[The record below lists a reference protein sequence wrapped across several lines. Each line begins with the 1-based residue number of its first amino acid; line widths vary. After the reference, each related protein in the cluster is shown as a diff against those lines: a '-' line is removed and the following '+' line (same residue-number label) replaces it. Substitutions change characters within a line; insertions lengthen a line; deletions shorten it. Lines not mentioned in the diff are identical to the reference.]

1 MNLCV
6 KAYFKSLN
14 LSYYGNVRFLI
25 RGLEMDIILLYTVII
40 IILFFYYTKK
50 VKQLKND
57 NNILEMKLDEK
68 ESELNSLMNL
78 YDDNVI
84 ASKTDLRGR
93 ITYASRGFCRTS
105 EYSEEELVGQ
115 PHNIVKHP
123 HASKKVFRSLW
134 KDLRDDKV
142 WKGEMYNL
150 SKSGKGYWVETI
162 ISPEFDYHGNKIG
175 YSSVRHDITAQK
187 KLEDMTLT
195 LEKKVK
201 DRTRELEELSITDSL
216 TNLYNRRYFE
226 TIFEQEL
233 KRAKRD
239 KINFVF
245 SIFDVD
251 MFKQY
256 NDNYG
261 HIRGDEAL
269 VKISDT
275 LKNLTKRSTDF
286 AFRIGGEE
294 FCLITSSMSEKEAVL
309 FFNKI
314 KKAIEEL
321 QIPHEMSSV
330 NPYVTASFGLVVV
343 DFNKMTHT
351 IFDERYEND
360 NIHKLADKLLYEAKD
375 NGRNCIV
382 HEVI

>member
-1 MNLCV
+1 M
-6 KAYFKSLN
+6 
-14 LSYYGNVRFLI
+14 
-25 RGLEMDIILLYTVII
+25 EIILLYSVII
-40 IILFFYYTKK
+40 IILFFYHLQKT
-50 VKQLKND
+50 KQLKIDND
-57 NNILEMKLDEK
+57 NLEAKLDEK
-68 ESELNSLMNL
+68 ESELSSLMNM

-84 ASKTDLRGR
+84 ASKTDLKGR

-105 EYSEEELVGQ
+105 EYSQDELVGQ

-123 HASKKVFRSLW
+123 LASKKMFRSLW
-134 KDLRDDKV
+134 RDLRNNRV

-150 SKSGKGYWVETI
+150 SKSGKAYWVETI
-162 ISPEFDYHGNKIG
+162 ISPEFDHNGEKIG

-187 KLEDMTLT
+187 KLEEMTLT

-201 DRTRELEELSITDSL
+201 ERTKELEELSITDSL
-216 TNLYNRRYFE
+216 TSLYNRRYFE

-239 KINFVF
+239 KVNFIF

-261 HIRGDEAL
+261 HLRGDEAL
-269 VKISDT
+269 VKISNT
-275 LKNLTKRSTDF
+275 IRNLSKRSTDF

-294 FCLITSSMSEKEAVL
+294 FCLLTSSMSEKEAIM

-314 KKAIEEL
+314 KTAIEDMK
-321 QIPHEMSSV
+321 ISHKMSTVAPH
-330 NPYVTASFGLVVV
+330 VTASFGLVIV

-360 NIHKLADKLLYEAKD
+360 NIHKLADKLLYEAKN

-382 HEVI
+382 HEVL